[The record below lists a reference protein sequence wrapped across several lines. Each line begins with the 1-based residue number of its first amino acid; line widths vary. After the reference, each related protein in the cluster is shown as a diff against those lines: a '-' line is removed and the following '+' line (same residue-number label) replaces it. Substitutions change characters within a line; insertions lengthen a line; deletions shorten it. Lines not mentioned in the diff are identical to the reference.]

1 MQNNSDL
8 QPTVAI
14 ETRSGVRT
22 ARRVS
27 LLVRLCCI
35 AGFFAGSLLP
45 LYAPST
51 AFGSDAEEYLSEE
64 QFLLVEEGFVM
75 KTASIS
81 EQGHRLA
88 YTQGIEHAVGDAE
101 SLSSIADLYGISLDT
116 IRWANGLSEGEM
128 LHPGDRLLILP
139 VDGVLHTVKRGQNLL
154 KIAELYDVDI
164 GRLRA
169 QNQIEEDRIFAGR
182 QLIIPGGRPVVLV
195 AAKGAPSRPTEER
208 TPGGRPEAAPPR
220 ITAPPEAEPPAS
232 FGIFQ
237 KPCDCAYTQYYHAG
251 HYAADLSQNGGGPI
265 FAAED
270 GIVIRAEYGWN
281 GGYGN
286 VIEVDHGN
294 DLVTLY
300 AHNRELHVRE
310 GSAVRRGDVIATM
323 GNTGRVYGKTGVHVH
338 FEVIHKGVKKNPLL
352 YLQ

>member
-1 MQNNSDL
+1 MTLRESFD
-8 QPTVAI
+8 PGA
-14 ETRSGVRT
+14 RMPAAFPVRT
-22 ARRVS
+22 TRRIA
-27 LLVRLCCI
+27 LLVRFCCI

-45 LYAPST
+45 LYVPST
-51 AFGSDAEEYLSEE
+51 ALGGEAEEYLSEE

-88 YTQGIEHAVGDAE
+88 YTQGIEHSVGDAE

-116 IRWANGLSEGEM
+116 IRWANNLKEGQM
-128 LHPGDRLLILP
+128 IHPGDRLLVLP

-154 KIAELYDVDI
+154 KIAELYDVDVARI
-164 GRLRA
+164 RE
-169 QNQIEEDRIFAGR
+169 QNQVEDDRIFAGQ
-182 QLIIPGGRPVVLV
+182 QLIIPGGTPIVSV
-195 AAKGAPSRPTEER
+195 ARSPSV
-208 TPGGRPEAAPPR
+208 PGGRPEAAPPR
-220 ITAPPEAEPPAS
+220 VTPPPEAEPPAS
-232 FGIFQ
+232 FGVFQ
-237 KPCDCAYTQYYHAG
+237 KPCDCAYTQHYHAG
-251 HYAADLSQNGGGPI
+251 HYAVDLSENGGGPI

-286 VIEVDHGN
+286 VIEIDHGN

-300 AHNRELHVRE
+300 AHNKALHIRE
-310 GSAVRRGDVIATM
+310 GAAVRRGDVIASM
-323 GNTGRVYGKTGVHVH
+323 GNTGRVYGRTGVHVH